1 MELLTNQVQEYSDL
15 VNSLK
20 INLKNNKEKIES
32 QEEELEAKEIKLN
45 QYKHSSSNDVKR
57 LMRELE
63 SLNCMVAEKE
73 KEVMKLKTEMDSLHS
88 NLEEKFG
95 LELSTL
101 KKKLEEKYKMDV
113 ANVEDYYDKMLLDQI
128 RKSQEDFKAI
138 EKCSDLEAEIS
149 SCRLSYEQEVES
161 NKKELKKLLVKSQS
175 TEEQL
180 YKKLEIHKQEAEYYK
195 QQVEN
200 LENKLS
206 EEVQR
211 IKEECFIELNNYATN
226 MNAQARRDQEKIH
239 HYQEELDRLSIQ
251 LKNYALNGTATDIE
265 LESYQNEVKKN
276 AYEISNLMEDLSLCK
291 QECEKQKLQLSQCVT
306 DLQKHKEFNA
316 QLQIKLQEFHKREH
330 QLLHELSMSKA
341 KIEEYEQ
348 QVCLYNNKIQYE
360 ASHSNEKYKVIIQT
374 FEEQIQSLMSELE
387 RNKVGYENDIQF
399 LKSQTNEQQNVIK
412 NLNAKLIY
420 VLERSKALNE
430 DVDSG
435 EPISKEI
442 DATGELNILAQKLL
456 AGRSVKDTNKGFLFS
471 ILKGLREVKENVEQL
486 VYPKMK
492 NATENIE
499 APQIEDKI
507 ENLSTDNLKREV
519 EKVICSVLSATQS
532 FALIDNGDKSTNR
545 EQSIHVT
552 PKMITSTPYFK
563 THNGNRESPE
573 DFANSSVNNEVIST
587 LVKKCEL
594 LENENEQ
601 LTHNLKLLRK
611 NLEEM
616 EYCLLIATEEAK
628 SFNEKCKSLDSK
640 ISELENSKL
649 SEHILKKEN
658 NILKEQMLSIEGNE
672 KKLQEELELVHQ
684 KYTKLDKVFNENMLV
699 MHNKLTGKG
708 SNAEFEK
715 VLTDLKERSEEVMY
729 LKSQLV
735 TLQKSEKELKSQI
748 KEIQSKYASFIS
760 KHEMVSNELSDKKKE
775 LEALADERNKFSTQ
789 QKLLQA
795 KTISVAK
802 QYDPQDIKEL
812 SQMGNSESPSYKN
825 NYEISNNLLVGN
837 TGCPDDLKDLS
848 RHRLQTM
855 GLLSVKHNMTDY
867 LDNGTSG
874 KLTVS
879 EKIEFELQQFNQVCS
894 IPHTY
899 LIHSIYCF
907 Y

>member
-15 VNSLK
+15 IKSLK
-20 INLKNNKEKIES
+20 VSLKNNKEKIES

-63 SLNCMVAEKE
+63 SLNCSVAEKE
-73 KEVMKLKTEMDSLHS
+73 KEVLKLKKEMDSLHS

-95 LELSTL
+95 LELNKL
-101 KKKLEEKYKMDV
+101 KKKLEEKYKTDV
-113 ANVEDYYDKMLLDQI
+113 TNIEDYYDKMLLDQI

-138 EKCSDLEAEIS
+138 EKCSDLEAQIS
-149 SCRLSYEQEVES
+149 SCRLSYEKEVES
-161 NKKELKKLLVKSQS
+161 NKEELTKLLVKSKS

-180 YKKLEIHKQEAEYYK
+180 YRNLEIHKQEAEYYK

-200 LENKLS
+200 VEHKLS
-206 EEVQR
+206 EEVLR
-211 IKEECFIELNNYATN
+211 IKEECLIELNKYAVD

-251 LKNYALNGTATDIE
+251 LKNYALDGTATDIE

-276 AYEISNLMEDLSLCK
+276 AYEISNLMQDLSLCR

-306 DLQKHKEFNA
+306 DLHKHKEFNA
-316 QLQIKLQEFHKREH
+316 QLQTKLQEFQKREH
-330 QLLHELSMSKA
+330 QLLHELSISKA

-348 QVCLYNNKIQYE
+348 QVCLYNDKIQYD
-360 ASHSNEKYKVIIQT
+360 ASQSNEKYKVIIQT

-387 RNKVGYENDIQF
+387 RNKVGYETDIQY

-412 NLNAKLIY
+412 NLNAKLNY
-420 VLERSKALNE
+420 LKERSKALNE

-442 DATGELNILAQKLL
+442 DTTGELNILTQKLL
-456 AGRSVKDTNKGFLFS
+456 AGRNVKDTNKGFLFS

-486 VYPKMK
+486 VYPNMR
-492 NATENIE
+492 NVSENVE
-499 APQIEDKI
+499 TPQIEDKV

-519 EKVICSVLSATQS
+519 EKVICTVLSVTQS
-532 FALIDNGDKSTNR
+532 FALIDSGDKSTTR
-545 EQSIHVT
+545 EQSIHGT

-563 THNGNRESPE
+563 THNGNSESPE
-573 DFANSSVNNEVIST
+573 AFANSSVSNDVTSNW
-587 LVKKCEL
+587 VKKCEL

-601 LTHNLKLLRK
+601 LSHSLKLLRK

-649 SEHILKKEN
+649 AEHILKKEN
-658 NILKEQMLSIEGNE
+658 NILKERLTSIEGNE
-672 KKLQEELELVHQ
+672 KKLKEELELVHQ
-684 KYTKLDKVFNENMLV
+684 KYSKLDKMFNENMLV
-699 MHNKLTGKG
+699 MHNKLAGKG
-708 SNAEFEK
+708 SSAEFEK

-748 KEIQSKYASFIS
+748 KEMQSKYASFIS
-760 KHEMVSNELSDKKKE
+760 KHEFLSNEASDKKKE
-775 LEALADERNKFSTQ
+775 LEALADERHKLSTQ
-789 QKLLQA
+789 NKLLQA
-795 KTISVAK
+795 KTISAVK

-812 SQMGNSESPSYKN
+812 SQMCINESPSYKH
-825 NYEISNNLLVGN
+825 NYEISNNLIIGN
-837 TGCPDDLKDLS
+837 TGSPDDLKDLS

-855 GLLSVKHNMTDY
+855 GLLSAKHNMTDY
-867 LDNGTSG
+867 LNNETSG
-874 KLTVS
+874 KLSVS

-894 IPHTY
+894 IPQNY
-899 LIHSIYCF
+899 LINL
-907 Y
+907 

>member
-15 VNSLK
+15 IKSLK
-20 INLKNNKEKIES
+20 VNLKNNKERIES

-63 SLNCMVAEKE
+63 SLNCAVADKE

-95 LELSTL
+95 LELNML
-101 KKKLEEKYKMDV
+101 KMKLEEKYKTDV
-113 ANVEDYYDKMLLDQI
+113 TNVEDYYDKMLLDQI

-138 EKCSDLEAEIS
+138 EKCSDLEAQIS
-149 SCRLSYEQEVES
+149 SCRLSYEKEVES
-161 NKKELKKLLVKSQS
+161 NKEELKKLLVKSKS

-180 YKKLEIHKQEAEYYK
+180 YRNLEVHKQEAEYYK

-200 LENKLS
+200 VENKLS
-206 EEVQR
+206 EEVQK
-211 IKEECFIELNNYATN
+211 IKEECLIELNKYAAD
-226 MNAQARRDQEKIH
+226 MNAQARRDQEKIR
-239 HYQEELDRLSIQ
+239 HYQEELNRLSIQ
-251 LKNYALNGTATDIE
+251 LKNYALDGTATDIE

-276 AYEISNLMEDLSLCK
+276 AYEISNLMEDLSLCR

-306 DLQKHKEFNA
+306 DLHKHKEFNA
-316 QLQIKLQEFHKREH
+316 QLQTKLQEFQKREH
-330 QLLHELSMSKA
+330 QLLHELSVSKA
-341 KIEEYEQ
+341 KIEECEQ
-348 QVCLYNNKIQYE
+348 EVCLYNDRIQYE
-360 ASHSNEKYKVIIQT
+360 ASQSNEKYKVIIQT

-387 RNKVGYENDIQF
+387 RNKVGYEKDIQY
-399 LKSQTNEQQNVIK
+399 LTSQTNEQQNVIK

-420 VLERSKALNE
+420 LLERSKALNE

-442 DATGELNILAQKLL
+442 DATGELNIVTQKLL
-456 AGRSVKDTNKGFLFS
+456 GGRNVKDTNKGFLFS

-486 VYPKMK
+486 VYPNMK
-492 NATENIE
+492 NVSENIE
-499 APQIEDKI
+499 TPQIEDKV
-507 ENLSTDNLKREV
+507 ENLSTDSLKREV
-519 EKVICSVLSATQS
+519 EKVICTVLSVTQS
-532 FALIDNGDKSTNR
+532 FALIDSGDKSTNR

-573 DFANSSVNNEVIST
+573 PFANSSDVISNW
-587 LVKKCEL
+587 VKKCEL

-601 LTHNLKLLRK
+601 LTHSLKLLRK

-658 NILKEQMLSIEGNE
+658 NILKEQMISIEGNE
-672 KKLQEELELVHQ
+672 KKLQEELELAHQ
-684 KYTKLDKVFNENMLV
+684 KYNKLDTMFNENMLI
-699 MHNKLTGKG
+699 MHNKLAGKG
-708 SNAEFEK
+708 SNVEFEK

-748 KEIQSKYASFIS
+748 KEIQSKYASFTS
-760 KHEMVSNELSDKKKE
+760 KHEFLSNELSDKKNE
-775 LEALADERNKFSTQ
+775 LEALADERNKLSTQ
-789 QKLLQA
+789 NKLFQA
-795 KTISVAK
+795 NTISVVK
-802 QYDPQDIKEL
+802 KYDPQNVKEL
-812 SQMGNSESPSYKN
+812 SQLGNNESPSYKH
-825 NYEISNNLLVGN
+825 NYEISKNLLIGN
-837 TGCPDDLKDLS
+837 TGSPDELKDLS

-867 LDNGTSG
+867 LDNGTSS
-874 KLTVS
+874 KLSIS
-879 EKIEFELQQFNQVCS
+879 EKIEFELQQLNQVCNLANLFNQ
-894 IPHTY
+894 T
-899 LIHSIYCF
+899 LIHQIYSF

>member
-15 VNSLK
+15 IKSLK
-20 INLKNNKEKIES
+20 VNLKNNKEKIES

-63 SLNCMVAEKE
+63 SLNCEVADKE
-73 KEVMKLKTEMDSLHS
+73 KEVKKLKTEMDSLHS

-95 LELSTL
+95 LELNML
-101 KKKLEEKYKMDV
+101 KTKLEEKYKTDV
-113 ANVEDYYDKMLLDQI
+113 TNVEDYYDKMLLDQI

-138 EKCSDLEAEIS
+138 EKCSDLEAQIS
-149 SCRLSYEQEVES
+149 SCRLSYEKEVES
-161 NKKELKKLLVKSQS
+161 NKEELKKLLVKSKT

-180 YKKLEIHKQEAEYYK
+180 YRNLEVHKQEAEYYK

-200 LENKLS
+200 VENKLS
-206 EEVQR
+206 EEVQK
-211 IKEECFIELNNYATN
+211 IKEECLIELNKYAAD
-226 MNAQARRDQEKIH
+226 MNAQARRDQEKIR

-251 LKNYALNGTATDIE
+251 LKNYALDGTATDIE

-276 AYEISNLMEDLSLCK
+276 AYEISNLMEDLSLCR

-306 DLQKHKEFNA
+306 DLHKHKEFNA
-316 QLQIKLQEFHKREH
+316 QLQTKLQEFQKREH
-330 QLLHELSMSKA
+330 QLLNELSISKA

-348 QVCLYNNKIQYE
+348 EVCLYNDRIQYD
-360 ASHSNEKYKVIIQT
+360 ASQSNEKYKVIIQT

-387 RNKVGYENDIQF
+387 RNKVGYEKDIQY
-399 LKSQTNEQQNVIK
+399 LTSQTNEQQNVIK

-420 VLERSKALNE
+420 LLERSKALNE

-442 DATGELNILAQKLL
+442 DATGELNILTQKLL
-456 AGRSVKDTNKGFLFS
+456 GGRNVKDTNKGFLFS

-486 VYPKMK
+486 VYPNMK
-492 NATENIE
+492 NVSENIE
-499 APQIEDKI
+499 TPQIEDKV
-507 ENLSTDNLKREV
+507 ENLSTDSLKREV
-519 EKVICSVLSATQS
+519 EKVICTVLSVTQS
-532 FALIDNGDKSTNR
+532 FALIDSGDKSTNR

-573 DFANSSVNNEVIST
+573 PFANSSDVINNW
-587 LVKKCEL
+587 VKKCEL

-658 NILKEQMLSIEGNE
+658 NILKEQLISIEGNE

-684 KYTKLDKVFNENMLV
+684 KYNKLDKMFNENMLI
-699 MHNKLTGKG
+699 MHNKLAGKG

-715 VLTDLKERSEEVMY
+715 VLTDLKVRSEEVMY

-748 KEIQSKYASFIS
+748 KEIQSKYASFTS
-760 KHEMVSNELSDKKKE
+760 KHEFLSNELSDKKNE
-775 LEALADERNKFSTQ
+775 LEALADESNKLSTQ
-789 QKLLQA
+789 NKLFQA
-795 KTISVAK
+795 NTISVVK
-802 QYDPQDIKEL
+802 KYDPQNVKEL
-812 SQMGNSESPSYKN
+812 SQMGNNESPSYKH
-825 NYEISNNLLVGN
+825 NYEISNNLLIGN
-837 TGCPDDLKDLS
+837 TGSPDELKDLS

-867 LDNGTSG
+867 LDNGTSS
-874 KLTVS
+874 KLSVS
-879 EKIEFELQQFNQVCS
+879 EKIEFELQQLNQVCDLANLFNQ
-894 IPHTY
+894 T
-899 LIHSIYCF
+899 LIH
-907 Y
+907 

>member
-15 VNSLK
+15 IKSLK
-20 INLKNNKEKIES
+20 VNLKNNKEKIES

-63 SLNCMVAEKE
+63 SLNCAVADKE

-95 LELSTL
+95 LELNML
-101 KKKLEEKYKMDV
+101 KKKLEEKYKTDV
-113 ANVEDYYDKMLLDQI
+113 TNVEDYYDKMLLDQI

-138 EKCSDLEAEIS
+138 EKCSDLEAQIS
-149 SCRLSYEQEVES
+149 SCRLSYEKEVES
-161 NKKELKKLLVKSQS
+161 NKEELKKLLVKSKT

-180 YKKLEIHKQEAEYYK
+180 YRNLEIHKQEAEYYK

-200 LENKLS
+200 VENKLS
-206 EEVQR
+206 EEVQK
-211 IKEECFIELNNYATN
+211 IKEECLIELNKYAAD
-226 MNAQARRDQEKIH
+226 MNAQARRDQEKIR

-251 LKNYALNGTATDIE
+251 LKNYALDGTATDIE

-276 AYEISNLMEDLSLCK
+276 AYEISNLMEDLSLCR

-306 DLQKHKEFNA
+306 DLHKHKEFNA
-316 QLQIKLQEFHKREH
+316 QLQTKLQEFQKREH
-330 QLLHELSMSKA
+330 QLLHELSISKA

-348 QVCLYNNKIQYE
+348 EVCLYNDRIQYD
-360 ASHSNEKYKVIIQT
+360 ASQSNEKYKVIIQT

-387 RNKVGYENDIQF
+387 RNKVGYEKDIQY
-399 LKSQTNEQQNVIK
+399 LTSQTNEQQNVIK

-420 VLERSKALNE
+420 LLERSKALNE

-442 DATGELNILAQKLL
+442 DATGELNILTQKLL
-456 AGRSVKDTNKGFLFS
+456 GGRNVKDTNKGFLFS

-486 VYPKMK
+486 VYPNMK
-492 NATENIE
+492 NVSENIE
-499 APQIEDKI
+499 TPQIEDKV
-507 ENLSTDNLKREV
+507 ENLSTDSLKREV
-519 EKVICSVLSATQS
+519 EKVICTVLSVTQS
-532 FALIDNGDKSTNR
+532 FALIDSGDKSTNR

-573 DFANSSVNNEVIST
+573 PFANSSDVINNW
-587 LVKKCEL
+587 VKKCEL

-658 NILKEQMLSIEGNE
+658 NILKEQLISIEGNE

-684 KYTKLDKVFNENMLV
+684 KYNKLDKMFNENMLI
-699 MHNKLTGKG
+699 MHNKLAGKG

-715 VLTDLKERSEEVMY
+715 VLTDLKVRSEEVMY

-748 KEIQSKYASFIS
+748 KEIQSKYASFTS
-760 KHEMVSNELSDKKKE
+760 KHEFLSNELSDKKNE
-775 LEALADERNKFSTQ
+775 LEALADESNKLF
-789 QKLLQA
+789 QA
-795 KTISVAK
+795 NTISVVK
-802 QYDPQDIKEL
+802 KYDPQNVKEL
-812 SQMGNSESPSYKN
+812 SQMGNNESPSYKH
-825 NYEISNNLLVGN
+825 NYEISNNLLIGN
-837 TGCPDDLKDLS
+837 TGSPDELKDLS

-867 LDNGTSG
+867 LDNGTSS
-874 KLTVS
+874 KLSVS
-879 EKIEFELQQFNQVCS
+879 EKIEFELQQLNQVCDLANLFNQ
-894 IPHTY
+894 T
-899 LIHSIYCF
+899 LIH
-907 Y
+907 

>member
-1 MELLTNQVQEYSDL
+1 M
-15 VNSLK
+15 K
-20 INLKNNKEKIES
+20 KNKEKIES

-63 SLNCMVAEKE
+63 SLNCAVTDKE

-95 LELSTL
+95 LELNML
-101 KKKLEEKYKMDV
+101 KKKLEEKYKTDV
-113 ANVEDYYDKMLLDQI
+113 TNVEDYYDKMLLDQI

-138 EKCSDLEAEIS
+138 EKCSDLEAQIS
-149 SCRLSYEQEVES
+149 SCRLSYEKEVES
-161 NKKELKKLLVKSQS
+161 NKEELKKLLVKSKS

-180 YKKLEIHKQEAEYYK
+180 YRNLEVHKQEAEYYK

-200 LENKLS
+200 VENKLS
-206 EEVQR
+206 EEVQK
-211 IKEECFIELNNYATN
+211 IKEECFIELNKYAAD

-251 LKNYALNGTATDIE
+251 LKNYALDGTATDIE

-276 AYEISNLMEDLSLCK
+276 AYEIRNLMEDLSLCR

-306 DLQKHKEFNA
+306 DLHKHKEFNA
-316 QLQIKLQEFHKREH
+316 QLQTKLQEFQKREH
-330 QLLHELSMSKA
+330 QLLHELSVSKA

-348 QVCLYNNKIQYE
+348 QVCMYNDRIQYD
-360 ASHSNEKYKVIIQT
+360 ASQSKEKYEVIIQT
-374 FEEQIQSLMSELE
+374 FEDQIQSLMSELE
-387 RNKVGYENDIQF
+387 RNKVGYEKDIQY
-399 LKSQTNEQQNVIK
+399 LTSQTNEQQNVIK

-420 VLERSKALNE
+420 LLERSKALNE

-442 DATGELNILAQKLL
+442 DATGELNILTQKLL
-456 AGRSVKDTNKGFLFS
+456 AGRNVKDTNKGFLFS
-471 ILKGLREVKENVEQL
+471 ILKGLREVKANVEQL
-486 VYPKMK
+486 VYPNIK
-492 NATENIE
+492 NVSENVE
-499 APQIEDKI
+499 TPLIEDKL
-507 ENLSTDNLKREV
+507 ENLSTDSLKREV
-519 EKVICSVLSATQS
+519 EKVICTVLSVTQS
-532 FALIDNGDKSTNR
+532 FALIDSGDKSTNR

-573 DFANSSVNNEVIST
+573 PFANSSDVISKW
-587 LVKKCEL
+587 VKKCEL
-594 LENENEQ
+594 LEDENEQ
-601 LTHNLKLLRK
+601 LTHSLKLLRK

-658 NILKEQMLSIEGNE
+658 NILKEQMISIEGNE
-672 KKLQEELELVHQ
+672 KKLQEELELVHD
-684 KYTKLDKVFNENMLV
+684 KYNKLDKMFNENMLIL
-699 MHNKLTGKG
+699 HNKLAGKG

-760 KHEMVSNELSDKKKE
+760 KHEFLSNELSDKKKE
-775 LEALADERNKFSTQ
+775 LEALADERNKLSTHN
-789 QKLLQA
+789 KLLQA
-795 KTISVAK
+795 QKISVGK
-802 QYDPQDIKEL
+802 QYDPQDIKGL
-812 SQMGNSESPSYKN
+812 SHTSNIESHSYKH
-825 NYEISNNLLVGN
+825 NYEISKKLSIGN
-837 TGCPDDLKDLS
+837 TGSPDELKDLS

-855 GLLSVKHNMTDY
+855 GLLSVNHNMANY

-874 KLTVS
+874 KLSVS
-879 EKIEFELQQFNQVCS
+879 EKIEFELQQLNQVCS
-894 IPHTY
+894 VPHTY
-899 LIHSIYCF
+899 LIKL
-907 Y
+907 

>member
-15 VNSLK
+15 IKSLK
-20 INLKNNKEKIES
+20 VNLKNNKEKIES

-63 SLNCMVAEKE
+63 SLNCAVADKE

-95 LELSTL
+95 LELNML
-101 KKKLEEKYKMDV
+101 KKKLEEKYKTDV
-113 ANVEDYYDKMLLDQI
+113 TNVEDYYDKMLLDQI

-138 EKCSDLEAEIS
+138 EKCSDLEAQIS
-149 SCRLSYEQEVES
+149 SCRLSYEKEVES
-161 NKKELKKLLVKSQS
+161 NKEELKKLLVKSKT

-180 YKKLEIHKQEAEYYK
+180 YRNLEVHKQEAEYYK

-200 LENKLS
+200 VENKLS
-206 EEVQR
+206 EEVQK
-211 IKEECFIELNNYATN
+211 IKEECLIELNKYAAD
-226 MNAQARRDQEKIH
+226 MNAQARRDQEKIR

-251 LKNYALNGTATDIE
+251 LKNYALDGTATDIE

-276 AYEISNLMEDLSLCK
+276 AYEISNLMEDLSLCR

-306 DLQKHKEFNA
+306 DLHKHKEFNA
-316 QLQIKLQEFHKREH
+316 QLQTKLQEFQKREH
-330 QLLHELSMSKA
+330 QLLHELSISKA

-348 QVCLYNNKIQYE
+348 EVCLYNDRIQYD
-360 ASHSNEKYKVIIQT
+360 ASQSNEKYKVIIQT

-387 RNKVGYENDIQF
+387 RNKVGYEKDIQY
-399 LKSQTNEQQNVIK
+399 LTSQTNEQQNVIK

-420 VLERSKALNE
+420 LLERSKALNE

-442 DATGELNILAQKLL
+442 DATGELNILTQKLL
-456 AGRSVKDTNKGFLFS
+456 GGRNVKDTNKGFLFS

-486 VYPKMK
+486 VYPNMK
-492 NATENIE
+492 NVSENIE
-499 APQIEDKI
+499 TPQIEDKV
-507 ENLSTDNLKREV
+507 ENLSTDSLKREV
-519 EKVICSVLSATQS
+519 EKVICTVLSVTQS
-532 FALIDNGDKSTNR
+532 FALIDSGDKSTNR

-573 DFANSSVNNEVIST
+573 PFANSSDVINNW
-587 LVKKCEL
+587 VKKCEL

-601 LTHNLKLLRK
+601 LTHSLKLLRK

-658 NILKEQMLSIEGNE
+658 NILKEQLISIEGNE

-684 KYTKLDKVFNENMLV
+684 KYNKLDKMFNENMLI
-699 MHNKLTGKG
+699 MHNKLAGKG

-715 VLTDLKERSEEVMY
+715 VLTDLKVRSEEVMY

-748 KEIQSKYASFIS
+748 KEIQSKYASFTS
-760 KHEMVSNELSDKKKE
+760 KHEFLSNELSDKKNE
-775 LEALADERNKFSTQ
+775 LEALAEERNKLSTQ
-789 QKLLQA
+789 NKLFQA
-795 KTISVAK
+795 NTISVVQK
-802 QYDPQDIKEL
+802 YDPQNVKEL
-812 SQMGNSESPSYKN
+812 SQMGNNESPSYKH
-825 NYEISNNLLVGN
+825 NYEISNSLLIGN
-837 TGCPDDLKDLS
+837 TGSPDELKDLS

-867 LDNGTSG
+867 LDNGTSS
-874 KLTVS
+874 KLSVS
-879 EKIEFELQQFNQVCS
+879 EKIEFELQQLNQVCDLANLFNQ
-894 IPHTY
+894 I
-899 LIHSIYCF
+899 LIH
-907 Y
+907 

>member
-1 MELLTNQVQEYSDL
+1 M
-15 VNSLK
+15 K
-20 INLKNNKEKIES
+20 KNKEKIES

-63 SLNCMVAEKE
+63 SLNCAVTDKE

-95 LELSTL
+95 LELNML
-101 KKKLEEKYKMDV
+101 KKKLEEKYKTDV
-113 ANVEDYYDKMLLDQI
+113 TNVEDYYDKMLLDQI

-138 EKCSDLEAEIS
+138 EKCSDLEAQIS
-149 SCRLSYEQEVES
+149 SCRLSYEKEVES
-161 NKKELKKLLVKSQS
+161 NKEELKKLLVKSKS

-180 YKKLEIHKQEAEYYK
+180 YRNLEVHKQEAEYYK

-200 LENKLS
+200 VENKLS
-206 EEVQR
+206 EEVQK
-211 IKEECFIELNNYATN
+211 IKEECFIELNKYAAD

-251 LKNYALNGTATDIE
+251 LKNYALDGTATDIE

-276 AYEISNLMEDLSLCK
+276 AYEISNLMEDLNLCR

-306 DLQKHKEFNA
+306 DLHKHKEFNA
-316 QLQIKLQEFHKREH
+316 QLQTKLQEFQKREH
-330 QLLHELSMSKA
+330 QLLHELSVSKA
-341 KIEEYEQ
+341 RIEEYEQ
-348 QVCLYNNKIQYE
+348 QVCMYNDRIQYD
-360 ASHSNEKYKVIIQT
+360 ASQSKEKYEVIIQT

-387 RNKVGYENDIQF
+387 RNKVGYEKDIQY
-399 LKSQTNEQQNVIK
+399 LTSQTNEQQNVIK

-420 VLERSKALNE
+420 LLERSKALNE

-442 DATGELNILAQKLL
+442 DATGELNILTQKLL
-456 AGRSVKDTNKGFLFS
+456 AGRNVKDTNKGFLFS
-471 ILKGLREVKENVEQL
+471 ILKGLREVKANVEQL
-486 VYPKMK
+486 VYPNIK
-492 NATENIE
+492 NVSENVE
-499 APQIEDKI
+499 TPLIEDKV
-507 ENLSTDNLKREV
+507 ENLSTDSLKREV
-519 EKVICSVLSATQS
+519 EKVICTVLSVTQS
-532 FALIDNGDKSTNR
+532 FALIDSGDKSTNR

-573 DFANSSVNNEVIST
+573 PFANSSDVVSKW
-587 LVKKCEL
+587 VKKCEL
-594 LENENEQ
+594 LEDENEQ
-601 LTHNLKLLRK
+601 LTHSLKLLRK

-658 NILKEQMLSIEGNE
+658 NILKEQMISIEGNE
-672 KKLQEELELVHQ
+672 KKLQEELELVHH
-684 KYTKLDKVFNENMLV
+684 KYNKLDKMFNENMLIL
-699 MHNKLTGKG
+699 HNKLAGKG

-760 KHEMVSNELSDKKKE
+760 KHEFLSNELSDKKKE
-775 LEALADERNKFSTQ
+775 LEALADERNKLSTHN
-789 QKLLQA
+789 KLLQA
-795 KTISVAK
+795 QKISVVK

-812 SQMGNSESPSYKN
+812 SHTGNIESHSYKH
-825 NYEISNNLLVGN
+825 NYEISKNLLIGN
-837 TGCPDDLKDLS
+837 TGSPDELKDLS

-855 GLLSVKHNMTDY
+855 GLLSANHNMTNY

-874 KLTVS
+874 KLSVS
-879 EKIEFELQQFNQVCS
+879 EKIEFELQQLNQVCS
-894 IPHTY
+894 APHSY
-899 LIHSIYCF
+899 LIKL
-907 Y
+907 